1 MNTSFLQDVWYFP
14 LADIY
19 ELYQAKGFTEV
30 TGEGLLEGKNLIS
43 FNSRRSK
50 KTTES
55 K

>member
-30 TGEGLLEGKNLIS
+30 TGGGLLEGKILS
-43 FNSRRSK
+43 HSTKETK
-50 KTTES
+50 KKHTH
-55 K
+55 